1 MSLIN
6 FSDMKRRFDNL
17 TKRAGRAVRHWW
29 LLTIAGLLGVAA
41 GIAVFAFPLESY
53 VTLSILFG
61 VLMLVTG
68 AARLIAASVS
78 GNYFMMR
85 GYVIA
90 GGVVDLLL
98 GIFLCVFPEVS
109 LMLLPIMMGFWLLY
123 NSFIMIGLASDFD
136 TFGVPGAGWITGGAV
151 VLLVLSIIV
160 LVNPFGA
167 GIATV
172 IVLAGSGLIVFGLL
186 TCMLSMKLKDVH
198 RSFESEYDR

>member
-90 GGVVDLLL
+90 GGIVDLLL
-98 GIFLCVFPEVS
+98 GIFLCVFPGVS